1 MNDQG
6 DEELRDILRHLA
18 TRLTSLEDK
27 LANVADHIDS
37 SSRVLGNR
45 IEALER
51 RSTTRP
57 TGVSGN
63 PEEEPN
69 PLLDYSGKCLSCGA
83 DPLLRT
89 LASPPPST
97 QLSTRFRVEAS
108 SSPQRQPT
116 PSSLSS
122 SNPVSVGRR
131 SGVYGVEKMRN
142 KR

>member
-57 TGVSGN
+57 SV
-63 PEEEPN
+63 
-69 PLLDYSGKCLSCGA
+69 
-83 DPLLRT
+83 T
-89 LASPPPST
+89 LVATMAAPPA
-97 QLSTRFRVEAS
+97 RR
-108 SSPQRQPT
+108 
-116 PSSLSS
+116 
-122 SNPVSVGRR
+122 GR
-131 SGVYGVEKMRN
+131 
-142 KR
+142 